1 MLLRGRVVDTHAIFG
16 ADVTRIRWRNALA
29 TRRRGCFSTASERI
43 STAFFFCVLL
53 STSVSFIAFLPFL
66 FGCCF
71 HFFYCLCKLQYRI
84 MCPSVGPLS
93 ATRHPLP
100 LLRCVCTVHSPISPI
115 FLYKNVWWKYEFVF
129 MVNVLF
135 CFVCF
140 IPFSFH
146 FCYSPA
152 NRSIYTWVWS
162 RCQDLFF
169 GFSAFALCRCL
180 CIWTSNV
187 VREVSPLCSPH
198 SLPSCLFRSAYNN
211 RAAKEMV
218 SSILG

>member
-152 NRSIYTWVWS
+152 NRSIEV
-162 RCQDLFF
+162 DVKIF
-169 GFSAFALCRCL
+169 FSASVYLRFVGVCVYEHRMSSVKSAHCVPHTRCPHVCFAQRTT
-180 CIWTSNV
+180 IEQRKKW
-187 VREVSPLCSPH
+187 
-198 SLPSCLFRSAYNN
+198 SLVY
-211 RAAKEMV
+211 
-218 SSILG
+218 